1 MRRLVAL
8 AASLLLFGSVP
19 YSATAEEWSMF
30 RGPHNDGAANIEN
43 VPAEWSLEKGL
54 FWQAEL
60 PGPGNG
66 SPVIWK
72 DRVFVTAAAN
82 EGKQRWLNCYD
93 LAKGAELWSAKVE
106 YAGVE
111 TTHETSPNAPTTP
124 ATDGEIVVVFHG
136 SAGLIAYDLD
146 GKEIWKRDLG
156 KLEHI
161 WGFGGSPILFGD
173 LVLLTTG
180 PGTRA
185 FLIAVDKTSGETR
198 WEKSYPAM
206 ISKKAD
212 EFRGA
217 WSTPVVIE
225 EVDGEQKRSLA
236 LFSLPGMLVALD
248 PRTGDEVWRCEGLTE
263 LQYTSPVV
271 GDDLIVAMSG
281 YGGSALAVERGGQGD
296 VTEAKRLWLHT
307 DRKEIPQRIGSGVI
321 VDGYL
326 YVINEP
332 GILWCMNPR
341 TGEKLWEER
350 LGRNSWSSLC
360 YVDGRLY
367 SVDWAGTT
375 FVIEP
380 HPEKLVLLSKNPTD
394 GMTRA
399 TLAFA
404 PGKVVQR
411 TWEKL
416 YCFGEAAKPK

>member
-8 AASLLLFGSVP
+8 VFSLVVVCSVAASAG
-19 YSATAEEWSMF
+19 AEQWSMF
-30 RGPHNDGAANIEN
+30 RGPHNDGAANIED
-43 VPAEWSLEKGL
+43 VPVEWSLEKGL
-54 FWQAEL
+54 LWEAAL

-66 SPVIWK
+66 SPVIWN
-72 DRVFVTAAAN
+72 DRIFVTAAAN

-93 LAKGAELWSAKVE
+93 LTKGTEVWSAKVDF
-106 YAGVE
+106 AGVE
-111 TTHETSPNAPTTP
+111 TTHDTSPNAPTTP
-124 ATDGEIVVVFHG
+124 ATDGEVVVAFHG
-136 SAGLIAYDLD
+136 SAGLYAYDLD
-146 GKEIWKRDLG
+146 GKELWKRDLG
-156 KLEHI
+156 KFEHI
-161 WGFGGSPILFGD
+161 WGFGGSPILVGD

-185 FLIAVDKTSGETR
+185 FLIAIDKKSGETR
-198 WEKSYPAM
+198 WEKTFPGM
-206 ISKKAD
+206 TSKKPD

-225 EVDGEQKRSLA
+225 EQGRPLA

-248 PRTGDEVWRCEGLTE
+248 PQTGDELWRCEGLTE

-281 YGGSALAVERGGQGD
+281 YGGHALAVERGGQGD
-296 VTEAKRLWLHT
+296 VTDTKRLWLHT
-307 DRKEIPQRIGSGVI
+307 ERKDIPQRIGSGVI

-332 GILWCMNPR
+332 GILWCMNPK

-350 LGRNSWSSLC
+350 LGRNSWSSLG
-360 YVDGRLY
+360 YVDGRIY

-380 HPEKLVLLSKNPTD
+380 NPEKLVLLSTNPSD
-394 GMTRA
+394 GMTRS

-416 YCFGEAAKPK
+416 YCFGHAADGKE

>member
-1 MRRLVAL
+1 VVA
-8 AASLLLFGSVP
+8 
-19 YSATAEEWSMF
+19 
-30 RGPHNDGAANIEN
+30 
-43 VPAEWSLEKGL
+43 
-54 FWQAEL
+54 
-60 PGPGNG
+60 
-66 SPVIWK
+66 
-72 DRVFVTAAAN
+72 
-82 EGKQRWLNCYD
+82 
-93 LAKGAELWSAKVE
+93 
-106 YAGVE
+106 
-111 TTHETSPNAPTTP
+111 
-124 ATDGEIVVVFHG
+124 FHG
-136 SAGLIAYDLD
+136 SAGLFAYDLE
-146 GKEIWKRDLG
+146 GKELWKRDLG
-156 KLEHI
+156 KFEHI
-161 WGFGGSPILFGD
+161 WGFGGSPILVGD

-185 FLIAVDKTSGETR
+185 FLIAFDKNSGETR
-198 WEKSYPAM
+198 WEKSYPGM
-206 ISKKAD
+206 VSKKAD

-217 WSTPVVIE
+217 WSTPVIVK
-225 EVDGEQKRSLA
+225 EQGRALA

-248 PRTGDEVWRCEGLTE
+248 PQTGDEVWHCTGLTE

-271 GDDLIVAMSG
+271 GGDLIVATSG

-296 VTEAKRLWLHT
+296 VTETKRLWLHT

-332 GILWCMNPR
+332 GILWCMDPR

-350 LGRNSWSSLC
+350 LGRNSWASLC
-360 YVDGRLY
+360 YVDGRIY
-367 SVDWAGTT
+367 NVDWAGTT

-380 HPEKLVLLSKNPTD
+380 NPEKLVLLSKNPAD

-416 YCFGEAAKPK
+416 YCFGEATSVEGKSK